1 MNARLLVID
10 ALSIVR
16 RCYEA
21 NPTPDGPEKAEG
33 ALRAA
38 RGSFNRGLHEHAPT
52 HALVAFDVGGLNW
65 RHALYPAYKQDRKP
79 MPAPLAEALPEFK
92 ESLMREGWALDEHPG
107 FEADDTFASA
117 CYAAV
122 MQDLQ
127 VEVIGLSS
135 DKDLAA
141 MSQFG
146 VRIRDH
152 FNGVWRDGLW
162 CEEQFGVGPARLQ
175 DWLALVGDKVDGV
188 PGVEGVGRKTA
199 TKLLLEY
206 GDLEGVLAAAP
217 GIKGKLGE
225 RLVAHADMARL
236 SRQLTALRLNLYP
249 HGLDWDTLQAPGA
262 AHKPTQDLAAG
273 FALS

>member
-10 ALSIVR
+10 GLSIVR

-38 RGSFNRGLHEHAPT
+38 RGSFNRGLAEHNPT
-52 HALVAFDVGGLNW
+52 HALIAFDAGGVTW
-65 RHALYPAYKQDRKP
+65 RHVLYPAYKQDRKP
-79 MPAPLAEALPEFK
+79 MPAPLADALPAFK
-92 ESLMREGWALDEHPG
+92 ESLRREGWAQAEHPG

-117 CYAAV
+117 AYTAV
-122 MQDLQ
+122 MQDFEA
-127 VEVIGLSS
+127 EVIGLSS
-135 DKDLAA
+135 DKDLATLV
-141 MSQFG
+141 QFG

-152 FNGVWRDGLW
+152 FNDIWRDAAW
-162 CEEQFGVGPARLQ
+162 CEQQFGVGPSRIQ

-199 TKLLLEY
+199 TKLLLEH

-217 GIKGKLGE
+217 GIKGKVGE
-225 RLVAHADMARL
+225 RLVAHADLARL
-236 SRQLTALRLNLYP
+236 SRQLISLRLNLYP
-249 HGLDWDTLQAPGA
+249 NGLDWEALRAPGA
-262 AHKPTQDLAAG
+262 GRRTRQDLPAG
-273 FALS
+273 FVLA